1 MNSRAAPPDNLD
13 LGDLR
18 RRIDAEAAALTE
30 ARAAVGAGEE
40 ILLDELDGRIGAL
53 CRAVE
58 SLPPAEAQTLVD
70 DLGRLN
76 NALDDLAAAVWAA
89 MRRNPGARI
98 FPFQL
103 GRP

>member
-1 MNSRAAPPDNLD
+1 MMPRHESD
-13 LGDLR
+13 LTDIR
-18 RRIDAEAAALTE
+18 RRLDAEAATLAD
-30 ARAAVGAGEE
+30 ARAALAAGEDV
-40 ILLDELDGRIGAL
+40 LLEQLDGRIGAL

-58 SLPPAEAQTLVD
+58 TLPPAEAKTLVD
-70 DLGRLN
+70 DLARLN

>member
-1 MNSRAAPPDNLD
+1 MNSPSTPSSPLTLD
-13 LGDLR
+13 EIR
-18 RRIDAEAAALTE
+18 RRLDAEAASLAQ
-30 ARAAVGAGEE
+30 ARAAVTGGEDV
-40 ILLDELDGRIGAL
+40 LLDRLDGRVGAL

-58 SLPPAEAQTLVD
+58 TLPPGEARTLLD